1 MPYLVY
7 KNQAHRQRT
16 NPFGFEFVFE
26 FVFVFV
32 FVFEFVF
39 EFIYHCINIINSS

>member
-16 NPFGFEFVFE
+16 NPFE
-26 FVFVFV
+26 FVFVFLLL
-32 FVFEFVF
+32 FLFLNLFLNF
-39 EFIYHCINIINSS
+39 FIIV